1 MQMPQAVVDLDLL
14 RELRRQCLHH
24 NAFPFDIADGLC
36 TSTQVA
42 DALAPIFEQTHEL
55 IRCMEVADIKVL
67 VNAMPAGYRTYVEPV
82 ETPLSEEYLT
92 RLAYHCIAVELQK
105 GFSPVKEVVQI
116 KPETSEVLSTC
127 PELAD
132 RFDDDGLL
140 KLDGSVQ
147 LMGAGIRYRDYFLHY
162 HQFLRRGFSSNPNF
176 DFLGRL
182 AHYRNQTDKHN
193 KFRIAIDH
201 RRIMKFDD
209 FRVTMELDTWH
220 GPSFDPAKLDD
231 PKYIGL
237 TVVGRSLP
245 SPFNSSYALL
255 KTEFLWKTNEGHDI
269 KTLEIEE
276 LSSLDGSNDN
286 WHINRYVHAER
297 DMNAQ
302 TFRLFDGAAKVYAHH
317 GYNNRINS
325 TMPNNPRPNYYVKLF
340 RIDGSIDL
348 EPWLSLVSMFYKGNE
363 MIVEY
368 FDPAT
373 FAEKY
378 RPKIAQWQT
387 AMAGKLTNPDANRT

>member
-1 MQMPQAVVDLDLL
+1 MPQSVVNLDLL

-24 NAFPFDIADGLC
+24 NAFPIDIADGL
-36 TSTQVA
+36 SASAEVA

-55 IRCMEVADIKVL
+55 IRCMEVPEIQAL
-67 VNAMPAGYRTYVEPV
+67 VDAMPASYRSYIEPV

-105 GFSPVKEVVQI
+105 VFSPVKEVVQA
-116 KPETSEVLSTC
+116 KPETSEVLNTC
-127 PELAD
+127 PELDD
-132 RFDDDGLL
+132 RFDNDGLL
-140 KLDGSVQ
+140 KLNESFQ
-147 LMGAGIRYRDYFLHY
+147 LMSAGVRYKDYFLHY

-182 AHYRNQTDKHN
+182 ALYRHQNGKHN
-193 KFRIAIDH
+193 EFRIAIDH

-209 FRVTMELDTWH
+209 FRMTMELDTWY
-220 GPSFDPAKLDD
+220 GPNFSPENLDD
-231 PKYIGL
+231 PNHIGL
-237 TVVGRSLP
+237 TVIGRSSP
-245 SPFNSSYALL
+245 SPYDLSCALL
-255 KTEFLWKTNEGHDI
+255 RTEFLWKTNEGRDI

-276 LSSLDGSNDN
+276 LSSMDGSSEN

-297 DMNAQ
+297 DMKAQ
-302 TFRLFDGAAKVYAHH
+302 TFRHFDGAGKVYAQD
-317 GYNNRINS
+317 GYDNRIKT
-325 TMPNNPRPNYYVKLF
+325 TMPDNPRPSYYVKLF
-340 RIDGSIDL
+340 RIDGSIELD
-348 EPWLSLVSMFYKGNE
+348 PWLSLVSMFYKGNE

-378 RPKIAQWQT
+378 RPTIVRWQL
-387 AMAGKLTNPDANRT
+387 AKMGKPRNPDANRT